1 MRADQAEH
9 NFVSSWIFI
18 AIANPF
24 PSSELPNPLS
34 NLIAVSDLYQ
44 HEVPSAKQIE
54 HGVRD
59 LVGATLIKEAG
70 ISFEL
75 TTEGRETWKRVE
87 PAYLMHLQFAQA
99 LRELERIRCVADE
112 PGWSLDQR
120 TWEDAFAG
128 YSAQFALDLKRRREK
143 PDG

>member
-1 MRADQAEH
+1 MRADRPEH
-9 NFVSSWIFI
+9 NFVNAWIFI

-24 PSSELPNPLS
+24 PIEELSNPLS
-34 NLIAVSDLYQ
+34 NLIAVADVYQ
-44 HEVPSAKQIE
+44 HDIPSAKQIE

-59 LVGATLIKEAG
+59 LIGAALVKVAG

-99 LRELERIRCVADE
+99 LRELEKIRCVAHL

-128 YSAQFALDLKRRREK
+128 YSA
-143 PDG
+143 